1 MRHSLVPSHDGTCWA
16 GEASLL
22 WPRRK
27 FSGIGML
34 PGRSSIFRLF
44 SGTLVL
50 ARRKGFTAHYPPSPP
65 LSARLLSSHRSR
77 STVSGFLGCVP
88 DPQARVTPRLC
99 APRSLALPA
108 AAGSLA
114 PRPATGHHGAPS
126 ARPGT
131 GCVPEGVQWLADRRR
146 ITGANEPQL
155 RAGSREPNPGPT
167 SDSASLRPGASSVK
181 WGPLA
186 AQWHFEWTSSHT

>member
-50 ARRKGFTAHYPPSPP
+50 ARRKGFTAHYPPWPHSCVGGWRDF
-65 LSARLLSSHRSR
+65 AVYFLLLQILGTKYCFIVTGIWVFVFVFNIQDHCFFGNIISLKSSHY
-77 STVSGFLGCVP
+77 GLNCVASNLYI
-88 DPQARVTPRLC
+88 DVLT
-99 APRSLALPA
+99 
-108 AAGSLA
+108 
-114 PRPATGHHGAPS
+114 T
-126 ARPGT
+126 
-131 GCVPEGVQWLADRRR
+131 
-146 ITGANEPQL
+146 N
-155 RAGSREPNPGPT
+155 T
-167 SDSASLRPGASSVK
+167 SDCDLIWRQGLYKFS
-181 WGPLA
+181 
-186 AQWHFEWTSSHT
+186 